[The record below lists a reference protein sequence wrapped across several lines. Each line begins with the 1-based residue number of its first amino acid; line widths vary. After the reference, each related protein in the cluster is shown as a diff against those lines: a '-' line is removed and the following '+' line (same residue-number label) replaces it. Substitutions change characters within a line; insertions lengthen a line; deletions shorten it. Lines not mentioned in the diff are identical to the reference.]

1 MTNSTSSTSMALL
14 TQLQMVGTLV
24 FLARAAV
31 LVCTASDGGDSWKLN
46 MLTVTAEK
54 IEGTFLTPNRGIHFL
69 SEAYGDSQRFS
80 VVTID
85 GNQIIFAER
94 KDKSAT
100 LVSLTG
106 KDFLL
111 VNKFFAGSTVM
122 DYVVPPA
129 LSRQIKDSL
138 RGRRITQKLL
148 RHLDRSG
155 VNATRDDAFKEL
167 IMRPEVELIVA
178 AAKALGNTGLRGRR
192 SPAAMTF
199 YVFAKQ
205 LAMVK
210 MHELGSLVGEGGES
224 GFDER
229 LLQHYQRRE
238 KRSREYCDNIPS
250 GIFFSNDR
258 YCPRGEC
265 PVGDK
270 CLGMCGPQC
279 SVCWDYWFI
288 CDDCCFH
295 RGCYDHDLCCG
306 RDGYLSWSC
315 LTVVFDFDC
324 DRYDCSQRCDPNP
337 CLNGGTCI
345 EEAGSF
351 RCNCTNQFA
360 GSICRRRRW
369 CVPDPCQN
377 GGRCIEDTDG
387 FRCMCTPQYNGNTC
401 GLRRWCVPDPCQNGG
416 TCIEEA
422 HNFTC
427 TCPPQ
432 FTGDTCEQAVGCIP
446 NPCQNGGICTEGL
459 SKFNCTEWSNC
470 TTGHA
475 EFNCTEGS
483 NCTKESEFNC
493 TEASNCTELHSTF
506 TCTCPSKYT
515 GIQCEQFDYC
525 YSNPCQ
531 NGGHCLLLSNG
542 YWCNC
547 EGSTGVGSNCEHR
560 VGCFRVYARGG
571 TGLPDEDG
579 WFNDSDPYLEVIAY
593 DYLGNSLRKRT
604 NEDSGDES
612 PEWNESLIFGCRAW
626 KKFTVKV
633 WDEDIFSD
641 DALSSSETFYL
652 NSFPIQR
659 TFVRHNAYSGYV
671 RFDYYF
677 E

>member
-1 MTNSTSSTSMALL
+1 MALL

-100 LVSLTG
+100 LVSLAE

-111 VNKFFAGSTVM
+111 VNKFIAGSTVM

-422 HNFTC
+422 HTLHVPARHSLLVIRVNRLLGASLIHVKMVESALKDSQSLTALNGL
-427 TCPPQ
+427 TALQDMQSLTALKVPIAQ
-432 FTGDTCEQAVGCIP
+432 K
-446 NPCQNGGICTEGL
+446 NQNLTALKRPTALNYTQLSLALVHQNTLGFNVSSLTIATLTPVRMGGIAYYL
-459 SKFNCTEWSNC
+459 VMA
-470 TTGHA
+470 TGA
-475 EFNCTEGS
+475 
-483 NCTKESEFNC
+483 
-493 TEASNCTELHSTF
+493 
-506 TCTCPSKYT
+506 
-515 GIQCEQFDYC
+515 
-525 YSNPCQ
+525 
-531 NGGHCLLLSNG
+531 
-542 YWCNC
+542 
-547 EGSTGVGSNCEHR
+547 
-560 VGCFRVYARGG
+560 
-571 TGLPDEDG
+571 
-579 WFNDSDPYLEVIAY
+579 
-593 DYLGNSLRKRT
+593 
-604 NEDSGDES
+604 
-612 PEWNESLIFGCRAW
+612 
-626 KKFTVKV
+626 TVKG
-633 WDEDIFSD
+633 
-641 DALSSSETFYL
+641 
-652 NSFPIQR
+652 QR
-659 TFVRHNAYSGYV
+659 V
-671 RFDYYF
+671 
-677 E
+677 